1 MSTAATPTSDPSSPD
16 PSGRPGPDAELP
28 ALGPRGM
35 ARWAWTQLTKMNT
48 ALFLLLL
55 LAIAAVPGSIF
66 PQRIQDPAA
75 VQDYLDTNPVLGEWL
90 DRFQLFDVF
99 SSAWFSAIYIL
110 LFVSLVG
117 CVLPRAA
124 KHWQAWRAEPPRT
137 PRRLERL
144 PEHRSLLLGGRD
156 GAAAPA
162 PDEVVADAA
171 RLLRR
176 RGYRVAVRDAG
187 TAAPSVAA
195 ERGMWKEVGN
205 VVFHLALLGV
215 LVSVA
220 VGSLFGYKGQRVVV
234 EGESFVNTLI
244 GYDSFTPGTNF
255 DADWLDP
262 FSVRLDSFE
271 AEFNRD
277 TTDPRSYG
285 APLDFTAEVTVR
297 DAPGAEPRQEV
308 LKVNQPLNVDGV
320 KSYLV
325 GNGYAPVIRV
335 TDGNGD
341 VAFEGPVVTVPS
353 DGVYTSSL
361 VLKVPDARPDQLG
374 FVGLLLPTAVGGD
387 GEMPRSV
394 DPGLANPRLILSA
407 YHGDLGLD
415 SGQPQNVYVLDVEQL
430 TELNAMTSE
439 NGAITLDAA
448 NPVYE
453 LPEGKGTVEFLDV
466 KRYVGLDI
474 HYDPG
479 KTGAFVSFVAAFTG
493 LLMSLFIS
501 RRRVWVRAAET
512 ADEDGRPCTVL
523 EYGLLARGEDPRLGT
538 EAERLDRLWTEQW
551 QDAGVRDTDRTTTTT
566 SATTGTTGTTTSATT
581 AAAVDAVRAGGRPG
595 TGPGAATGNE

>member
-1 MSTAATPTSDPSSPD
+1 MSTTASNRERSTVRGAGGSSTA
-16 PSGRPGPDAELP
+16 GPGKSEVEVP
-28 ALGPRGM
+28 ALGPLGL

-55 LAIAAVPGSIF
+55 LAVAAVPGSIF

-75 VQDYLDTNPVLGEWL
+75 VQDYIDNNPALGEWL
-90 DRFQLFDVF
+90 DRVQLFDVF

-124 KHWQAWRAEPPRT
+124 KHWRAWRAEPPRT

-144 PEHRSLLLGGRD
+144 PEHRSLALGGRD
-156 GAAAPA
+156 GAGAPA
-162 PDEVVADAA
+162 PDDVVADAA
-171 RLLRR
+171 RLLRK

-205 VVFHLALLGV
+205 IVFHLALLGV

-220 VGSLFGYKGQRVVV
+220 VGSLFGYKGQKILV
-234 EGESFVNTLI
+234 EGESFANTLI
-244 GYDSFTPGTNF
+244 GYDSFTPGTNY
-255 DADWLDP
+255 DADWLEP

-271 AEFNRD
+271 AVFNRD

-285 APLDFTAEVTVR
+285 APLDFTAEITVQE
-297 DAPGAEPRQEV
+297 PGSEPQPET
-308 LKVNQPLNVDGV
+308 LKVNAPVNVNGV
-320 KSYLV
+320 KSFLI

-341 VAFEGPVVTVPS
+341 VAFEGPVVTIPS

-374 FVGLLLPTAVGGD
+374 FTGLLLPTAVTGPD
-387 GEMPRSV
+387 GMPRSV
-394 DPGLANPRLILSA
+394 DPGLANPQLILSS
-407 YHGDLGLD
+407 YYGDLGLD
-415 SGQPQNVYVLDVEQL
+415 SGVPQNVYVLDVEEL
-430 TELNAMTSE
+430 TELNGMLSQS
-439 NGAITLDAA
+439 GPIAIDAA
-448 NPVYE
+448 NPVHE
-453 LPEGKGTVEFLDV
+453 LPEGKGTIEFLDV

-474 HYDPG
+474 VYDPG
-479 KTGAFVSFVAAFTG
+479 RFGAFISFVLAFTG
-493 LLMSLFIS
+493 LLMSMFIS
-501 RRRVWVRAAET
+501 RRRVWVRAAKGV
-512 ADEDGRPCTVL
+512 DEHGRACTVL
-523 EYGLLARGEDPRLGT
+523 EYGLLARGEDPRLAT
-538 EAERLDRLWTEQW
+538 EAERLSELFTEQW
-551 QDAGVRDTDRTTTTT
+551 
-566 SATTGTTGTTTSATT
+566 GTADPPGDP
-581 AAAVDAVRAGGRPG
+581 AAHRSTNRAWS
-595 TGPGAATGNE
+595 GPNHD

>member
-1 MSTAATPTSDPSSPD
+1 MSTSAPPSSGPPPEASPD
-16 PSGRPGPDAELP
+16 ASRTGGPDVELP
-28 ALGPRGM
+28 ALGPLGLL
-35 ARWAWTQLTKMNT
+35 RWAWTQLTKMNT

-55 LAIAAVPGSIF
+55 LAVAAVPGSIF
-66 PQRIQDPAA
+66 PQRIQDPAK
-75 VQDYLDTNPVLGEWL
+75 VSDYMENNPVLGEWL
-90 DRFQLFDVF
+90 DRLQFFDVF
-99 SSAWFSAIYIL
+99 SSAWFSAIYLL

-117 CVLPRAA
+117 CVIPRAA
-124 KHWQAWRAEPPRT
+124 KHWRAWRAEPPRT

-144 PEHRSLLLGGRD
+144 PEHRAFALGGRD

-162 PDEVVADAA
+162 PADVVADAA
-171 RLLRR
+171 RLLRK

-244 GYDSFTPGTNF
+244 GYDSFTPGTNY
-255 DADWLDP
+255 DADWLEP
-262 FSVRLDSFE
+262 FSVRLDRFE

-277 TTDPRSYG
+277 TTNPDNYG
-285 APLDFTAEVTVR
+285 APLDFTAEVTVQ
-297 DAPGAEPRQEV
+297 DEPGAEPRQEV
-308 LKVNQPLNVDGV
+308 LKVNQPLNVGGV
-320 KSYLV
+320 KTYLV

-341 VAFEGPVVTVPS
+341 VAFEGPVVTVPT

-374 FVGLLLPTAVGGD
+374 FVGLLLPTAVGGE

-394 DPGLANPRLILSA
+394 DPGLANPRLILSS
-407 YHGDLGLD
+407 YYGDLGLD
-415 SGQPQNVYVLDVEQL
+415 TGEPQNVFVLDVEPL
-430 TELNAMTSE
+430 TELNAMMNA
-439 NGAITLDAA
+439 NGAVTLDAA
-448 NPVYE
+448 DRVYE

-479 KTGAFVSFVAAFTG
+479 KTGAFVSFLAAFTG
-493 LLMSLFIS
+493 LLMSMFIS
-501 RRRVWVRAAET
+501 RRRVWVRAVEG
-512 ADEDGRPCTVL
+512 ADDDGRPATVL
-523 EYGLLARGEDPRLGT
+523 EYGLLARGEDPRLRP
-538 EAERLDRLWTEQW
+538 EAERLAELWTGQW
-551 QDAGVRDTDRTTTTT
+551 EAAGVRETT
-566 SATTGTTGTTTSATT
+566 ATTGAGAAAT
-581 AAAVDAVRAGGRPG
+581 AAAGTTRAGIRPG
-595 TGPGAATGNE
+595 NE